1 MGDNIMSNLPD
12 KMSSDE
18 GIKELSNFFL
28 GTDYYDL
35 LYTYKMNHPVD
46 MDEFNAVIVKEIK
59 KKASKNRTQIIVA
72 FALFY
77 LLISNILYCIEY
89 IINCF
94 IH

>member
-1 MGDNIMSNLPD
+1 MSNLPD

-72 FALFY
+72 FVLFY

-89 IINCF
+89 IINYF
-94 IH
+94 IN